1 MKDSSRKFLHAI
13 AVARMPVILVGLI
26 IAATILT
33 GGFNGRFFSSANLV
47 NVLRQVSFEA
57 IIAFGM
63 TLVIITGGI
72 DLSVGSLVALTGV
85 ASAIIMRETGD
96 WPAWV
101 RSRPAAGWE

>member
-1 MKDSSRKFLHAI
+1 MNDSSRKFLHAI
-13 AVARMPVILVGLI
+13 AVVRMPVILVGLI

-72 DLSVGSLVALTGV
+72 DLSVGS
-85 ASAIIMRETGD
+85 RERLDGGIF
-96 WPAWV
+96 
-101 RSRPAAGWE
+101 RKNHEI